1 LSKKEANMPERSIL
15 DQLGVNLPPPPV
27 GGIGGQAVKP
37 PMAEMSKPAELGGI
51 EALADTMVT
60 GALMLLTQA
69 VSLYGTSEKG
79 DGVIRA
85 ISTLKKVIP
94 TEKMKEAESNIMAL
108 LSSIGKPG
116 AMATPAPAPTPE
128 VSPVVGAPAPPT
140 AGATSEI
147 PVGRTI

>member
-1 LSKKEANMPERSIL
+1 MPERGIL

-116 AMATPAPAPTPE
+116 TMATPAPAPTPE
-128 VSPVVGAPAPPT
+128 TSPAVAGAPAPPT
-140 AGATSEI
+140 AGVTPEI
-147 PVGRTI
+147 PAGRTI